1 MPKFLKAIVQQ
12 LAIVVFCAGIGVVT
26 SSIFSRGIQWVYLID
41 FAFYGALIGYPLWI
55 GNALVGAA
63 VRKFVPWNHKPVLT
77 LWASFVTG
85 LIYSILIIILINY
98 LFYLYKHQGN
108 FSLQRLFQEGFYT
121 MLSELIIAFII
132 TLIMYLKVF
141 FNEWRLGL
149 IENEQV
155 KQLALKHQFEALKSQ
170 VNPHF
175 LFNSLNVLTSLVE
188 TNQQQAVKFIKQLA
202 DVYRYVL
209 ESRDKD
215 LLSFEEE
222 LKFTNSFVFL
232 QRMRFDQGFSVEI
245 TMHDTKFLVIPLAM
259 QLVLEN
265 AIKHNIISASQP
277 LLIRVFEEGEYFVV
291 QNNFQPKPTLDAVG
305 YGLSSITQRYL
316 HFTKLPVLVQKDTIN
331 FTVKIPKIRNT

>member
-1 MPKFLKAIVQQ
+1 MSKALK
-12 LAIVVFCAGIGVVT
+12 IVVEQLIAMVLCAAIGIGT
-26 SSIFSRGIQWVYLID
+26 SILFSRDIQWAYLVD
-41 FAFYGALIGYPLWI
+41 FALYGVLIGYPLWI
-55 GNALVGAA
+55 GNALVGMG
-63 VRKFVPWNHKPVLT
+63 VRKLVPWNHRPVLT
-77 LWASFVTG
+77 LWACLITG
-85 LIYSILIIILINY
+85 LVYSILAIIGINY
-98 LFYLYKHQGN
+98 LFYSFKYQGDLT
-108 FSLQRLFQEGFYT
+108 LQKLFQEGFYT
-121 MLSELIIAFII
+121 MLSELVIAFII

-141 FNEWRLGL
+141 FNEWRQGL

-215 LLSFEEE
+215 LVSFEEE

-232 QRMRFDQGFSVEI
+232 QRMRFDEGFSVEI
-245 TMHDTKFLVIPLAM
+245 AMLDTKFLVVPLAM

-277 LLIRVFEEGEYFVV
+277 LHIRVFEEGEYFVV
-291 QNNFQPKPTLDAVG
+291 QNNLQPKPALHGVG

-316 HFTKLPVLVQKDTIN
+316 HFTKLPVSIQKDN
-331 FTVKIPKIRNT
+331 LSFTVKIPKIRNT